1 MPAASFLAQMGQSLG
16 MNAAS
21 SAGSSAGG
29 GIADALFGGISARR
43 NWKYKQKEMALQQQY
58 ALEQMSKSAEY
69 QLAHDKQMF
78 DYQNAYNDPSAILE
92 RNLDAGL
99 NPAAVLGQSGVGVS
113 ATIPTASGGAPS
125 GHGPV
130 ASGSGGGL
138 AALAGNPSAYADV
151 QLKDAQ
157 QERERSAATLNDSAA
172 ALNDAEADWYKSQ
185 TVDKDLRERL
195 IKAQAGLAEAGITES
210 SSRAS
215 LNTAIALSYSID
227 NELKDAAFGYN
238 LELIKANLGKAKEE
252 YYQLKSRTG
261 YIDDLI
267 EGELQLLT
275 ARAIYLKAS
284 ASNQEQLARVNEL
297 TATDLENW
305 FDVNWNTEVE
315 VPIINEK
322 GKVERTIKMTG
333 KEIRREYM
341 KLDLQDFQYDM
352 YTNRWEL
359 RSEKNRFGYSI
370 ANTAVSG
377 AISLAGHAVGANI
390 LSSAPPV
397 QKVEDVTEELV
408 PTPGSLGGGWSKH
421 TSKTSR
427 QFRHK

>member
-1 MPAASFLAQMGQSLG
+1 MPPASFATMMGQALG

-21 SAGSSAGG
+21 SAGASAGG

-78 DYQNAYNDPSAILE
+78 DYQNAYNDPSAVLE
-92 RNLDAGL
+92 RNLAAGL

-113 ATIPTASGGAPS
+113 ATIPTSSGGAPS

-130 ASGSGGGL
+130 ASGPGGGL
-138 AALAGNPSAYADV
+138 AALAGNPSAYADI
-151 QLKDAQ
+151 QLKGAQ
-157 QERERSAATLNDSAA
+157 QERERSAA

-185 TVDKDLRERL
+185 TLDKSLRERL

-215 LNTAIALSYSID
+215 LNAAITLSYSID

-238 LELIKANLGKAKEE
+238 FEMIKANLGKAKEE
-252 YYQLKSRTG
+252 YYQLKTRTG
-261 YIDDLI
+261 YIDDQI
-267 EGELQLLT
+267 EAELQLLT
-275 ARAIYLKAS
+275 ARAIYLKSS
-284 ASNQEQLARVNEL
+284 ASNQEQLSRVNEL
-297 TATDLENW
+297 TADDLENW
-305 FDVNWNTEVE
+305 FDLNWNTKVE

-322 GKVERTIKMTG
+322 GKVERTIEMTG
-333 KEIRREYM
+333 KEIRKEYM

-359 RSEKNRFGYSI
+359 RSEKNRFGYSVV
-370 ANTAVSG
+370 NTAVSG
-377 AISLAGHAVGANI
+377 AISAVGHVAGAKV
-390 LSSAPPV
+390 LSSVPPV
-397 QKVEDVTEELV
+397 QRFEDVTEDLV
-408 PTPGSLGGGWSKH
+408 SSPDGSGWTKH
-421 TSKTSR
+421 STTTTR
-427 QFRHK
+427 QFRR

>member
-1 MPAASFLAQMGQSLG
+1 MPAASFAALMGQSLG

-21 SAGSSAGG
+21 SAGSSAGA

-69 QLAHDKQMF
+69 QLSHDKQMF
-78 DYQNAYNDPSAILE
+78 DYQNAYNAPSAVLE
-92 RNLDAGL
+92 RNLAAGL

-113 ATIPTASGGAPS
+113 ATIPTSSGGAPS

-138 AALAGNPSAYADV
+138 SALAGNPSAYADI

-157 QERERSAATLNDSAA
+157 QERERSAAD
-172 ALNDAEADWYKSQ
+172 LNDAEADWYKSQ
-185 TVDKDLRERL
+185 TLDKSLRERL
-195 IKAQAGLAEAGITES
+195 MKAQAGLAEAGITES

-215 LNTAIALSYSID
+215 LNAAITLSYSID

-238 LELIKANLGKAKEE
+238 FEMIKANLGKAKEE
-252 YYQLKSRTG
+252 YFQLKARTG
-261 YIDDLI
+261 YIDDQI
-267 EGELQLLT
+267 EAELQLLT
-275 ARAIYLKAS
+275 ARAIYLKSS
-284 ASNQEQLARVNEL
+284 ASNQEQLSRVNEL
-297 TATDLENW
+297 TADDLENW
-305 FDVNWNTEVE
+305 FDVNWNTKVE

-322 GKVERTIKMTG
+322 GRVERTVVMTG

-352 YTNRWEL
+352 YTNRWAL

-377 AISLAGHAVGANI
+377 AISAVGHVGGAKV
-390 LSSAPPV
+390 LSTAPPV
-397 QKVEDVTEELV
+397 QRVEDVTEDLV
-408 PTPGSLGGGWSKH
+408 PSPYGSGWTKH
-421 TSKTSR
+421 TSTTSR
-427 QFRHK
+427 QFRR

>member
-1 MPAASFLAQMGQSLG
+1 MPAASFAALMGESLG

-21 SAGSSAGG
+21 SAGASAGG

-78 DYQNAYNDPSAILE
+78 DYQNAYNDPSAVLE
-92 RNLDAGL
+92 RNFTAGL

-113 ATIPTASGGAPS
+113 ATIPTSSGGAPS

-130 ASGSGGGL
+130 AAGVGGGL
-138 AALAGNPSAYADV
+138 AALAGSPSAYADI
-151 QLKDAQ
+151 QLKEAQ
-157 QERERSAATLNDSAA
+157 QERERSAA

-185 TVDKDLRERL
+185 TLDKDLRERL
-195 IKAQAGLAEAGITES
+195 MKAEAGLAEAGITEAN
-210 SSRAS
+210 SRAN
-215 LNTAIALSYSID
+215 LNTAITLSYSID

-238 LELIKANLGKAKEE
+238 LEMIKADLGKAKEE
-252 YYQLKSRTG
+252 YYQLKARTG
-261 YIDDLI
+261 YIDDQI
-267 EGELQLLT
+267 EAELQLLT
-275 ARAIYLKAS
+275 ARALYLKSSS
-284 ASNQEQLARVNEL
+284 ANQDQLARVNEL
-297 TATDLENW
+297 TADDLENW

-322 GKVERTIKMTG
+322 GRIERTVKMTG
-333 KEIRREYM
+333 KEIRKEYM

-352 YTNRWEL
+352 YTNRWVL
-359 RSEKNRFGYSI
+359 RSEKNRFGYSVV
-370 ANTAVSG
+370 NTAVHG
-377 AISLAGHAVGANI
+377 AISAAGGVAGAKV

-397 QKVEDVTEELV
+397 QRVEDVTEDLV
-408 PTPGSLGGGWSKH
+408 PNPSEQGGGWTKH
-421 TSKTSR
+421 TTTTSR
-427 QFRHK
+427 QWRR

>member
-1 MPAASFLAQMGQSLG
+1 MPAGSFAAMMGQSLG

-78 DYQNAYNDPSAILE
+78 DYQNAYNDPSAVLE
-92 RNLDAGL
+92 RNLSAGL

-113 ATIPTASGGAPS
+113 ATIPTSSGGAPS

-130 ASGSGGGL
+130 ASGSGSGL
-138 AALAGNPSAYADV
+138 AALAGNPSAYADI

-157 QERERSAATLNDSAA
+157 QERERSAAS
-172 ALNDAEADWYKSQ
+172 LNDAEAAWYESQ
-185 TVDKDLRERL
+185 TLDKSLRERL
-195 IKAQAGLAEAGITES
+195 MKAQAGLAEAGITES

-215 LNTAIALSYSID
+215 LNAAITLSYSID

-238 LELIKANLGKAKEE
+238 FEMIKANLGKAKEE
-252 YYQLKSRTG
+252 YYQLKTRTG
-261 YIDDLI
+261 YIDDQI
-267 EGELQLLT
+267 EAELQLLT
-275 ARAIYLKAS
+275 ARAIYLKSS
-284 ASNQEQLARVNEL
+284 ASNQDQLARVNEL
-297 TATDLENW
+297 TADDLENW
-305 FDVNWNTEVE
+305 FDLNWNTKVE

-322 GKVERTIKMTG
+322 GKIERTVEMTG
-333 KEIRREYM
+333 KEIRKEYM

-352 YTNRWEL
+352 YTNRWDL

-370 ANTAVSG
+370 VNTAVSG
-377 AISLAGHAVGANI
+377 AISAVGHVAGAKV

-397 QKVEDVTEELV
+397 QRIEDVTEDLV
-408 PTPGSLGGGWSKH
+408 PSPDGIGWTKH
-421 TSKTSR
+421 VSKTSR
-427 QFRHK
+427 QFRR

>member
-1 MPAASFLAQMGQSLG
+1 MPALSFAAQMGQSLG

-21 SAGSSAGG
+21 SAGTSAGG

-69 QLAHDKQMF
+69 QLSHDKQMF
-78 DYQNAYNDPSAILE
+78 DYQNAYNDPSAVLA
-92 RNLDAGL
+92 RNLAAGL

-113 ATIPTASGGAPS
+113 ATIPTSSGGAPS

-138 AALAGNPSAYADV
+138 AALAGNPSAYADI

-157 QERERSAATLNDSAA
+157 QERERSAAS
-172 ALNDAEADWYKSQ
+172 LNDAEADWYRSQ
-185 TVDKDLRERL
+185 TLDKDLRERL
-195 IKAQAGLAEAGITES
+195 LKAQAGLAEAGITES

-215 LNTAIALSYSID
+215 LNSAITLSYSID

-238 LELIKANLGKAKEE
+238 FEMIKADLGKAKEE
-252 YYQLKSRTG
+252 YYQLKARTG
-261 YIDDLI
+261 YIDDQL
-267 EGELQLLT
+267 EAELQLLT
-275 ARAIYLKAS
+275 ARALYLKSS
-284 ASNQEQLARVNEL
+284 AANQDELARVNEL
-297 TATDLENW
+297 TADDLENW
-305 FDVNWNTEVE
+305 FDVNWNTQVE

-322 GKVERTIKMTG
+322 GKIERTVKMTG
-333 KEIRREYM
+333 KEIRKEYM
-341 KLDLQDFQYDM
+341 KLSLQDFQYDM

-359 RSEKNRFGYSI
+359 RSEKNRFGYSVV
-370 ANTAVSG
+370 NTAVNG
-377 AISLAGHAVGANI
+377 AISAAGGVAGAKV

-397 QKVEDVTEELV
+397 QRFDDVVEDFV
-408 PTPGSLGGGWSKH
+408 PNSSSQGGGWTKR
-421 TSKTSR
+421 TTTTSR
-427 QFRHK
+427 QWRHQ

>member
-1 MPAASFLAQMGQSLG
+1 MPGASFLAQMGQSFG
-16 MNAAS
+16 ANAAS
-21 SAGSSAGG
+21 SAGASSGG

-58 ALEQMSKSAEY
+58 ALEQMSKSAEF

-78 DYQNAYNDPSAILE
+78 DYQNAYNDPSAVLA
-92 RNLDAGL
+92 RNLSAGL

-113 ATIPTASGGAPS
+113 ATIPTSSGGAPS

-138 AALAGNPSAYADV
+138 SALAGNPSAYADL

-157 QERERSAATLNDSAA
+157 QERERSAA

-195 IKAQAGLAEAGITES
+195 MKAQAGLAEAGITES
-210 SSRAS
+210 ASRAS
-215 LNTAIALSYSID
+215 LNAAITMSYTVD
-227 NELKDAAFGYN
+227 NELKEAAFGYN
-238 LELIKANLGKAKEE
+238 LELIKADLGKAKEE
-252 YYQLKSRTG
+252 YYQLKARTG
-261 YIDDLI
+261 YIDEQI
-267 EGELQLLT
+267 EAELQLLT

-284 ASNQEQLARVNEL
+284 ASNQQQLARVNEL
-297 TATDLENW
+297 TASDLENW

-322 GKVERTIKMTG
+322 GKVERTVKMTG

-352 YTNRWEL
+352 YTNRWAL
-359 RSEKNRFGYSI
+359 RSEKNRLGYSVT
-370 ANTAVSG
+370 NTAVNG
-377 AISLAGHAVGANI
+377 AISLAGHAVGAKV
-390 LSSAPPV
+390 LSSAAPV
-397 QKVEDVTEELV
+397 QKFEDVTEEFV
-408 PTPGSLGGGWSKH
+408 PTPGSSGGGWTKH
-421 TSKTSR
+421 TSTTSR
-427 QFRHK
+427 QFRRN

>member
-1 MPAASFLAQMGQSLG
+1 MPAASFAAQMGQALG

-78 DYQNAYNDPSAILE
+78 DYQNAYNDPSAVLE
-92 RNLDAGL
+92 RNLSAGL

-113 ATIPTASGGAPS
+113 ATIPTSSGGAPS

-130 ASGSGGGL
+130 ASGSVGGL
-138 AALAGNPSAYADV
+138 AALAGNPSAYADI

-157 QERERSAATLNDSAA
+157 QERERSAAS
-172 ALNDAEADWYKSQ
+172 LNDAEADWYRSQ
-185 TVDKDLRERL
+185 TLDKDLRERL
-195 IKAQAGLAEAGITES
+195 MKAQAGLAEAGITES
-210 SSRAS
+210 TSRAS
-215 LNTAIALSYSID
+215 LNTAITLSYSVD
-227 NELKDAAFGYN
+227 NELKEAAIGYN
-238 LELIKANLGKAKEE
+238 LEMIKADLGKAKEE
-252 YYQLKSRTG
+252 YYQLKTRTG
-261 YIDDLI
+261 YIDDQI
-267 EGELQLLT
+267 EAELQLLT
-275 ARAIYLKAS
+275 ARALYLKSS
-284 ASNQEQLARVNEL
+284 AANQDQLTRVNEL
-297 TATDLENW
+297 TADDLENW

-322 GKVERTIKMTG
+322 GKVERTVKMTG
-333 KEIRREYM
+333 KEIRKEYM
-341 KLDLQDFQYDM
+341 KLNLQDFQYDM

-359 RSEKNRFGYSI
+359 RSEKNRFGYSVV
-370 ANTAVSG
+370 NTAVHG
-377 AISLAGHAVGANI
+377 AISAAGGVAGAKV

-397 QKVEDVTEELV
+397 QRFDDVLEDFV
-408 PTPGSLGGGWSKH
+408 PDPASRGGWSRR
-421 TSKTSR
+421 TTTTSR
-427 QFRHK
+427 QWRHQ

>member
-1 MPAASFLAQMGQSLG
+1 MVPVGFAAMMGQSLG
-16 MNAAS
+16 MNAAA
-21 SAGSSAGG
+21 SAGSSAGAG
-29 GIADALFGGISARR
+29 LADALFGGISARR

-58 ALEQMSKSAEY
+58 ALEQMTKSAEF

-78 DYQNAYNDPSAILE
+78 DYQNAYNDPSAVLE
-92 RNLDAGL
+92 RNLVAGL

-138 AALAGNPSAYADV
+138 AALAGNPSAYADIE
-151 QLKDAQ
+151 LKNAQ
-157 QERERSAATLNDSAA
+157 QERERSAA

-185 TVDKDLRERL
+185 TLDKDLRERL
-195 IKAQAGLAEAGITES
+195 MKAQAGLAEQGITES
-210 SSRAS
+210 SSRAN

-227 NELKDAAFGYN
+227 TELKEAAFGYN
-238 LELIKANLGKAKEE
+238 LEQIKADLGKAKEE
-252 YYQLKSRTG
+252 YYQLKARTG

-267 EGELQLLT
+267 EAELQLLT
-275 ARAIYLKAS
+275 ARAIYLKS
-284 ASNQEQLARVNEL
+284 SSSNQDQLARVNEL
-297 TATDLENW
+297 TADDLENW

-315 VPIINEK
+315 VPIINEN

-333 KEIRREYM
+333 KEIRKEYM

-359 RSEKNRFGYSI
+359 RSEKNRFGYSVV
-370 ANTAVSG
+370 NTALSG
-377 AISLAGHAVGANI
+377 AISAAGHVTGAKV
-390 LSSAPPV
+390 LSTAPPV
-397 QKVEDVTEELV
+397 QRFDDVSEDLA
-408 PTPGSLGGGWSKH
+408 PSPDGGWTKH
-421 TSKTSR
+421 TTRTSR
-427 QFRHK
+427 QIRRQ

>member
-1 MPAASFLAQMGQSLG
+1 MIPAGFAAMMAQSLG
-16 MNAAS
+16 MNAAA
-21 SAGSSAGG
+21 SAGSSAGAG
-29 GIADALFGGISARR
+29 MADALFGGISARR
-43 NWKYKQKEMALQQQY
+43 NWRYKQKEMALQQQY
-58 ALEQMSKSAEY
+58 ALEQMTKSAEF

-78 DYQNAYNDPSAILE
+78 DYQNAYNDPSAVLE
-92 RNLDAGL
+92 RNLAAGL

-138 AALAGNPSAYADV
+138 SALAGNPSAYADIE
-151 QLKDAQ
+151 LKNAQ
-157 QERERSAATLNDSAA
+157 QERERSAA

-195 IKAQAGLAEAGITES
+195 IKAQAGLAEQGITES
-210 SSRAS
+210 SSRAK
-215 LNTAIALSYSID
+215 LNTAISLSYSID

-238 LELIKANLGKAKEE
+238 LELIKADLGKAKEE
-252 YYQLKSRTG
+252 YYQLKARTG

-275 ARAIYLKAS
+275 ARAIYLKS
-284 ASNQEQLARVNEL
+284 SSSNQEQLARVNEL
-297 TATDLENW
+297 TADDLENW

-322 GKVERTIKMTG
+322 GKIERTIKMTG
-333 KEIRREYM
+333 KEIRKEYM

-359 RSEKNRFGYSI
+359 RSEKNRFGYSLV
-370 ANTAVSG
+370 NTAVSG
-377 AISLAGHAVGANI
+377 AMSAAGHVAGAKI
-390 LSSAPPV
+390 LSTAPPV
-397 QKVEDVTEELV
+397 QRFDDVSEDLA
-408 PTPGSLGGGWSKH
+408 PNPDGGWTKH
-421 TSKTSR
+421 TTRTSR
-427 QFRHK
+427 QIRR

>member
-1 MPAASFLAQMGQSLG
+1 MVPVGFAAMMAQSLG
-16 MNAAS
+16 MNAAA
-21 SAGSSAGG
+21 SAGSSAGA

-58 ALEQMSKSAEY
+58 ALEQMTKSAEF
-69 QLAHDKQMF
+69 QLSHDKQMF
-78 DYQNAYNDPSAILE
+78 DYQNAYNDPSAVLE
-92 RNLDAGL
+92 RNLAAGL

-138 AALAGNPSAYADV
+138 AALAGNPSAYADIE
-151 QLKDAQ
+151 LKNAQ
-157 QERERSAATLNDSAA
+157 QERERSAA

-195 IKAQAGLAEAGITES
+195 MKAQAGLAEQGITES
-210 SSRAS
+210 SSRAK
-215 LNTAIALSYSID
+215 LNTAIYLSYSID

-252 YYQLKSRTG
+252 YYQLKARTG
-261 YIDDLI
+261 YIDDQI
-267 EGELQLLT
+267 EAELQLLT
-275 ARAIYLKAS
+275 ARAIYLKS
-284 ASNQEQLARVNEL
+284 SSSNQEQLARVNEL
-297 TATDLENW
+297 TADDLNNW

-322 GKVERTIKMTG
+322 GKIERTIKMTG
-333 KEIRREYM
+333 KEIRKEYM

-359 RSEKNRFGYSI
+359 RSEKNRFGYSVV
-370 ANTAVSG
+370 NTAVSG
-377 AISLAGHAVGANI
+377 AISAAGHVGGAKV
-390 LSSAPPV
+390 LSTAAPV
-397 QKVEDVTEELV
+397 QRFDDVSEDLA
-408 PTPGSLGGGWSKH
+408 PNPDGGWTKH
-421 TSKTSR
+421 TTRTSR
-427 QFRHK
+427 QIRR

>member
-1 MPAASFLAQMGQSLG
+1 MPAASFAALMGQSLG

-21 SAGSSAGG
+21 SAGSSAGA

-58 ALEQMSKSAEY
+58 ALEQMSKSAEF

-78 DYQNAYNDPSAILE
+78 DYQNAYNDPSAVLE
-92 RNLDAGL
+92 RNLGAGL

-113 ATIPTASGGAPS
+113 ATVPTSSGGAPS
-125 GHGPV
+125 GHAPV

-138 AALAGNPSAYADV
+138 AALSGNPSAYADI

-157 QERERSAATLNDSAA
+157 QERERSAA

-185 TVDKDLRERL
+185 TLDKSLRERL
-195 IKAQAGLAEAGITES
+195 MKAQAGLAEAGITES

-215 LNTAIALSYSID
+215 LNAAITLSYSID

-238 LELIKANLGKAKEE
+238 FEMIKANLGKAKEE
-252 YYQLKSRTG
+252 YYQLKTRTG
-261 YIDDLI
+261 YVDDQI
-267 EGELQLLT
+267 EAELQLLT
-275 ARAIYLKAS
+275 ARAIYLKSS
-284 ASNQEQLARVNEL
+284 ASNQEQLSRVNEL
-297 TATDLENW
+297 TADDLENW
-305 FDVNWNTEVE
+305 FDVNWNTKVE

-322 GKVERTIKMTG
+322 GKVERTVEMTG
-333 KEIRREYM
+333 KEIRKEYM
-341 KLDLQDFQYDM
+341 KLNLQDFQYDM

-370 ANTAVSG
+370 VNTAVSG
-377 AISLAGHAVGANI
+377 AISAVGHVSGAKV

-397 QKVEDVTEELV
+397 QRFEDVTEDLV
-408 PTPGSLGGGWSKH
+408 PGPDGAGWTKH
-421 TSKTSR
+421 TTTTSR
-427 QFRHK
+427 QFRR

>member
-1 MPAASFLAQMGQSLG
+1 MPAASFAALMGQSLG

-21 SAGSSAGG
+21 SAGSSTGAGL
-29 GIADALFGGISARR
+29 ADALFGGISARR

-58 ALEQMSKSAEY
+58 ALEQMSKSAEF

-78 DYQNAYNDPSAILE
+78 DYQNAYNDPSAVLE
-92 RNLDAGL
+92 RNLAAGL

-113 ATIPTASGGAPS
+113 ATIPTSSGGAPS

-130 ASGSGGGL
+130 ASGSGVGL
-138 AALAGNPSAYADV
+138 AALAGNPSAYADI

-157 QERERSAATLNDSAA
+157 QERERSAA

-185 TVDKDLRERL
+185 TLDKSLRERL
-195 IKAQAGLAEAGITES
+195 MKAQAGLAEAGITES

-215 LNTAIALSYSID
+215 LNAAITLSYSID

-238 LELIKANLGKAKEE
+238 FEMIKANLGKAKEE
-252 YYQLKSRTG
+252 YYQLKTRTG
-261 YIDDLI
+261 YIDDQI
-267 EGELQLLT
+267 EAELQLLT
-275 ARAIYLKAS
+275 ARAVYLKSS
-284 ASNQEQLARVNEL
+284 ASNQEQLSRVNEL
-297 TATDLENW
+297 TADDLENW
-305 FDVNWNTEVE
+305 FDLNWNTKVE

-322 GKVERTIKMTG
+322 GKVERTVEMTG
-333 KEIRREYM
+333 KEIRKEYM

-370 ANTAVSG
+370 VNTAVSG
-377 AISLAGHAVGANI
+377 ALSAVGHVAGAKV

-397 QKVEDVTEELV
+397 QKFEDVTEDLV
-408 PTPGSLGGGWSKH
+408 PAPDGAGWTKH

-427 QFRHK
+427 QFRR

>member
-1 MPAASFLAQMGQSLG
+1 MPAATFLAQMGQSLG

-21 SAGSSAGG
+21 SAGASAGG

-58 ALEQMSKSAEY
+58 ALEQMSKSAEF

-78 DYQNAYNDPSAILE
+78 DYENAYNDPSAVLA
-92 RNLDAGL
+92 RNLAAGL

-125 GHGPV
+125 GHAPV
-130 ASGSGGGL
+130 ASGSGGGIS
-138 AALAGNPSAYADV
+138 ALAGNPSAYADL

-157 QERERSAATLNDSAA
+157 QERERSAA

-195 IKAQAGLAEAGITES
+195 IKAQAGLAEAGVTES

-215 LNTAIALSYSID
+215 LNTAITLSYSVD
-227 NELKDAAFGYN
+227 NELKEAAFGYN
-238 LELIKANLGKAKEE
+238 LEQIKADLGKAKEE
-252 YYQLKSRTG
+252 YFQLKARTG

-284 ASNQEQLARVNEL
+284 SSNQEQQARVNEL
-297 TATDLENW
+297 TASDLENW
-305 FDVNWNTEVE
+305 FDVNWNTQIE
-315 VPIINEK
+315 VPIISEK

-333 KEIRREYM
+333 KEIRKEYM
-341 KLDLQDFQYDM
+341 KLNLQDFQYDM

-377 AISLAGHAVGANI
+377 AISLAGHAAGAKI

-397 QKVEDVTEELV
+397 QRFEDVTEEFI
-408 PTPGSLGGGWSKH
+408 PTSSSLGGGWSKH
-421 TSKTSR
+421 TSSTSR
-427 QFRHK
+427 QFRRK

>member
-1 MPAASFLAQMGQSLG
+1 MPAASFAALMGQALG
-16 MNAAS
+16 SNAAS
-21 SAGSSAGG
+21 SAGSSAGA

-78 DYQNAYNDPSAILE
+78 DYQNAYNDPSAVLE

-113 ATIPTASGGAPS
+113 ATIPTSSGGAPS

-130 ASGSGGGL
+130 ASGSLGGL
-138 AALAGNPSAYADV
+138 AALAGNPSAYADI

-157 QERERSAATLNDSAA
+157 QERERSAA

-185 TVDKDLRERL
+185 TLDKSLRERL

-215 LNTAIALSYSID
+215 LNAAITLSYSID

-238 LELIKANLGKAKEE
+238 FEMIKANLGKAKEE
-252 YYQLKSRTG
+252 YYQLKTRTG
-261 YIDDLI
+261 YIDDQI
-267 EGELQLLT
+267 EAELQLLT
-275 ARAIYLKAS
+275 ARAIYLKSS
-284 ASNQEQLARVNEL
+284 ASNQEQLSRVNEL
-297 TATDLENW
+297 TADDLENW
-305 FDVNWNTEVE
+305 FDLNWNTKVE

-322 GKVERTIKMTG
+322 GKVERTVEMTG
-333 KEIRREYM
+333 KEIRKEYM
-341 KLDLQDFQYDM
+341 KLNLQDFQYDM

-370 ANTAVSG
+370 VNTAVSG
-377 AISLAGHAVGANI
+377 AISAVGHVAGAKV

-397 QKVEDVTEELV
+397 QRFDDVMEDFV
-408 PTPGSLGGGWSKH
+408 PSPDGAGWTKH
-421 TSKTSR
+421 TTTTSR
-427 QFRHK
+427 QFRRK

>member
-1 MPAASFLAQMGQSLG
+1 MIPAGFAATLAQSFG

-21 SAGSSAGG
+21 SAGASAGG
-29 GIADALFGGISARR
+29 GLADALFGGISARR

-58 ALEQMSKSAEY
+58 ALEQMTKSAEF

-78 DYQNAYNDPSAILE
+78 DYQNAYNDPSAVLE

-113 ATIPTASGGAPS
+113 ATVPTASGGAPS

-138 AALAGNPSAYADV
+138 AALAGNPSAYADIE
-151 QLKDAQ
+151 LKNAQ
-157 QERERSAATLNDSAA
+157 QERERSAAD
-172 ALNDAEADWYKSQ
+172 LNDAEAEWYKSQ
-185 TVDKDLRERL
+185 TLDKGLRERL
-195 IKAQAGLAEAGITES
+195 MKAQAGLAEQGITES
-210 SSRAS
+210 SSRAR
-215 LNTAIALSYSID
+215 LNTAISLSYSID

-238 LELIKANLGKAKEE
+238 LEMIKANLGKAKEE
-252 YYQLKSRTG
+252 YYQLKTRTG
-261 YIDDLI
+261 YVDDLL

-284 ASNQEQLARVNEL
+284 SSNQEQLARVNEL
-297 TATDLENW
+297 TADDLENW

-322 GKVERTIKMTG
+322 GKIERTIKMTG
-333 KEIRREYM
+333 KEIRKEYM

-359 RSEKNRFGYSI
+359 RSEKNRFGYSVV
-370 ANTAVSG
+370 NTAVSG
-377 AISLAGHAVGANI
+377 AMSAAGHVAGAKV
-390 LSSAPPV
+390 LSPAAPV
-397 QKVEDVTEELV
+397 QRFEDVSEDLA
-408 PTPGSLGGGWSKH
+408 PNPDGGWTKH
-421 TSKTSR
+421 TTRTSR
-427 QFRHK
+427 QIRR

>member
-1 MPAASFLAQMGQSLG
+1 MIPAGFAAMMAQSLG
-16 MNAAS
+16 ANAAA
-21 SAGSSAGG
+21 SAGSSAGAG
-29 GIADALFGGISARR
+29 MADALFGGISARR
-43 NWKYKQKEMALQQQY
+43 NWRYKQKEMALQQQY
-58 ALEQMSKSAEY
+58 ALEQMTKSAEF

-78 DYQNAYNDPSAILE
+78 DYQNAYNDPSAVLE
-92 RNLDAGL
+92 RNLAAGL

-138 AALAGNPSAYADV
+138 AALAGNPSAYADIE
-151 QLKDAQ
+151 LKNAQ
-157 QERERSAATLNDSAA
+157 QERERSAA

-195 IKAQAGLAEAGITES
+195 MKAQAGLAEQGITES
-210 SSRAS
+210 SSRAK
-215 LNTAIALSYSID
+215 LNAAITLSYSID

-238 LELIKANLGKAKEE
+238 LEQIKADLGKAKEE
-252 YYQLKSRTG
+252 YYQLKARTG

-275 ARAIYLKAS
+275 ARAIYLKSS

-297 TATDLENW
+297 TADDLENW

-322 GKVERTIKMTG
+322 GKIERTIKMTG
-333 KEIRREYM
+333 KEIRKEYM

-359 RSEKNRFGYSI
+359 RSEKNRFGYSVV
-370 ANTAVSG
+370 NTAVSG
-377 AISLAGHAVGANI
+377 AMSAAGHVAGAKV
-390 LSSAPPV
+390 LSTAAPV
-397 QKVEDVTEELV
+397 QRFDDVSEDLA
-408 PTPGSLGGGWSKH
+408 PNPDGGWTKH
-421 TSKTSR
+421 TTRTSR
-427 QFRHK
+427 QIRR

>member
-1 MPAASFLAQMGQSLG
+1 MPAASFAAQMGEALG

-21 SAGSSAGG
+21 SAGSSTGAGL
-29 GIADALFGGISARR
+29 ADALFGGISARR

-78 DYQNAYNDPSAILE
+78 DYQNAYNDPSAVLE
-92 RNLDAGL
+92 RNLAAGL

-113 ATIPTASGGAPS
+113 ATIPTSSGGAPS

-138 AALAGNPSAYADV
+138 TALAGNPSAYADI

-157 QERERSAATLNDSAA
+157 QERERSAA

-185 TVDKDLRERL
+185 TLDKSLRERL
-195 IKAQAGLAEAGITES
+195 MNAQAGLAEAGITES

-215 LNTAIALSYSID
+215 LNAAITLSYSID

-238 LELIKANLGKAKEE
+238 FEMIKANLGKAKEE
-252 YYQLKSRTG
+252 YYQLKIRTG
-261 YIDDLI
+261 YIDEQI
-267 EGELQLLT
+267 EAELQLLT
-275 ARAIYLKAS
+275 ARAIYLKSS
-284 ASNQEQLARVNEL
+284 ASNQEQLSRVNEL
-297 TATDLENW
+297 TADDLENW
-305 FDVNWNTEVE
+305 FDVNWNTKVE
-315 VPIINEK
+315 VPIVNEK
-322 GKVERTIKMTG
+322 GKVERTVEMTG
-333 KEIRREYM
+333 KEIRKEYM
-341 KLDLQDFQYDM
+341 KLNLQDFQYDM

-370 ANTAVSG
+370 VNTAVSG
-377 AISLAGHAVGANI
+377 AMSAVGHVAGAKV
-390 LSSAPPV
+390 LSSAAPV
-397 QKVEDVTEELV
+397 QRLEDVTEDLV
-408 PTPGSLGGGWSKH
+408 PSPDGAGWTKH
-421 TSKTSR
+421 TTTTSR
-427 QFRHK
+427 QFRR

>member
-1 MPAASFLAQMGQSLG
+1 MPPASFLAQMGESLG
-16 MNAAS
+16 LNAAS
-21 SAGSSAGG
+21 SAGASAGG

-58 ALEQMSKSAEY
+58 ALEQMSKSAEF

-78 DYQNAYNDPSAILE
+78 DYQNAYNDPSAVLA
-92 RNLDAGL
+92 RNLAAGL

-113 ATIPTASGGAPS
+113 ATIPASSGGAPS

-130 ASGSGGGL
+130 ASGSGGGI
-138 AALAGNPSAYADV
+138 AALAGSPSAYADL

-157 QERERSAATLNDSAA
+157 QERERSAA
-172 ALNDAEADWYKSQ
+172 ALNDAEAEWYKSQ

-195 IKAQAGLAEAGITES
+195 IKAQAGLVEAGITET
-210 SSRAS
+210 SSRAR
-215 LNTAIALSYSID
+215 LNTAISLSYSID

-238 LELIKANLGKAKEE
+238 LEQIKADLGKAKEE
-252 YYQLKSRTG
+252 YYQLKARTG
-261 YIDDLI
+261 YIDEQI

-297 TATDLENW
+297 TASDLENW

-352 YTNRWEL
+352 YTNRWQL

-377 AISLAGHAVGANI
+377 AISLAGHAVGAKI
-390 LSSAPPV
+390 LSTASPV

-421 TSKTSR
+421 TTTTSR
-427 QFRHK
+427 QFRRK